1 MRTKKRL
8 LASKGVRAGIAAAV
22 ISGFL
27 PLATAGCFGNFA
39 LTRKV
44 YDYNQ
49 DVSPDKWIRWL
60 VFLVLNVIP
69 VYGFAT
75 LFDAL
80 FANSIEFWTGENPVT
95 ADAGVERVVHGPNGE
110 VGRAKFLAPGLVDL
124 KLTDAQGV
132 THELRLVREPEAIA
146 AYDRDGRFLMRVG
159 DRDGAADVL
168 TSAVE

>member
-1 MRTKKRL
+1 MMRAWLVSRR
-8 LASKGVRAGIAAAV
+8 VRAGVAAAV
-22 ISGFL
+22 IAGFV

-49 DVSPDKWIRWL
+49 DVSNDKWVRWL
-60 VFLVLNVIP
+60 VFLILNVIP

-75 LFDAL
+75 MFDAI

-95 ADAGVERVVHGPNGE
+95 ADAGAQRVVRGPNGE
-110 VGRAKFLAPGLVDL
+110 IGRATFLAPGLVDL
-124 KLTDAQGV
+124 ELTDAKGN
-132 THELRLVREPEAIA
+132 THMLRLVREADAVA

-168 TSAVE
+168 ARAAD